1 MRNAAPVIVRLEGL
15 EALDFEHPAERGR
28 VTVRSIGPDHLHGVH
43 RAILGHEFQHM
54 IPEFGQ
60 DLLARV
66 GVDGKRVGCASR
78 QQLEQLAHVPR
89 RKNDGVFRQQG
100 VDVLHEGSRVPG
112 LERSA
117 GRVPLKDL
125 PAGQNA
131 QNSQE
136 DCSHGVPGEWRQA

>member
-1 MRNAAPVIVRLEGL
+1 
-15 EALDFEHPAERGR
+15 
-28 VTVRSIGPDHLHGVH
+28 
-43 RAILGHEFQHM
+43 M

-89 RKNDGVFRQQG
+89 RQNDGISRQQG
-100 VDVLHEGSRVPG
+100 HNVLHKSTSVPG

-117 GRVPLKDL
+117 RRVSLKDL

-136 DCSHGVPGEWRQA
+136 DCSHGVPGERRQA